1 MRLSSAAGLVR
12 PPVDA
17 ARVPQDRTG
26 SLSVEQRALGQW
38 EPLPSKKLGGPGP
51 RAATDKRLQ
60 SRFLVNVDAHLLKA
74 GIVQSR
80 GPVACRKTGLG
91 QAHWSLVST
100 L

>member
-12 PPVDA
+12 PPPWTPPA
-17 ARVPQDRTG
+17 SPKIG
-26 SLSVEQRALGQW
+26 PGPLSVEQRALGQW

-74 GIVQSR
+74 GIVQS
-80 GPVACRKTGLG
+80 
-91 QAHWSLVST
+91 
-100 L
+100 